1 MAEAE
6 RQALLEAHR
15 GHNGHIPSS
24 SGHGGS
30 IHTWTQKTQRKD
42 KWVNIPVESMNHPD
56 FKNVIFGTLVFRC
69 FLLWFIS

>member
-24 SGHGGS
+24 SGHGGL

-42 KWVNIPVESMNHPD
+42 K
-56 FKNVIFGTLVFRC
+56 
-69 FLLWFIS
+69 